1 MIIRKQGDWLAARVG
16 DEILMMSAEQGLYL
30 GLNAV
35 GARIWDL
42 IETPSTADT
51 VCARLLTEFAVEP
64 DLCRVEVDAFLV
76 QLARHR
82 AIVLEPPT
90 RG

>member
-1 MIIRKQGDWLAARVG
+1 MRKQDDWLAAKVG
-16 DEILMMSAEQGLYL
+16 DEILMMSATQGLYL

-42 IETPSTADT
+42 IDANTTCEAICT
-51 VCARLLTEFAVEP
+51 RLLEEFEVLPET
-64 DLCRVEVDAFLV
+64 CRVEVDAFLA

-82 AIVLEPPT
+82 AISLAPQVGP
-90 RG
+90 

>member
-42 IETPSTADT
+42 IDAASTADM
-51 VCARLLTEFAVEP
+51 VCERLLTEFAVAP
-64 DLCRVEVDAFLV
+64 DLCRIEVEAFLA

-82 AIVLEPPT
+82 AVVLEPAN
-90 RG
+90 G